1 MDNASGPI
9 ATAKSYF
16 RDMLSRCTALQE
28 IDGASFSAAELLER
42 IYLDGAPLPAG
53 NADNYTRA
61 ELEQLRPFAVVWMP
75 SNRGFLTRHTSSG
88 GRQGFTPSGVL
99 AVDIYRSV
107 PEDEQH
113 DPAAADRSFENT
125 LGRVIQSN
133 DWAEPGL
140 AELSASNASSLQL
153 GSIVLEDLDRCP
165 VDKIPSEGDYQVA
178 RIVVTW
184 GVDT

>member
-1 MDNASGPI
+1 
-9 ATAKSYF
+9 
-16 RDMLSRCTALQE
+16 
-28 IDGASFSAAELLER
+28 
-42 IYLDGAPLPAG
+42 
-53 NADNYTRA
+53 
-61 ELEQLRPFAVVWMP
+61 LEQLRPFAVVWMP

-125 LGRVIQSN
+125 LGLVIQSG
-133 DWAEPGL
+133 DWNEPGL
-140 AELSASNASSLQL
+140 AELSASSASSLQL
-153 GSIVLEDLDRCP
+153 GSIVLEDIDRCP

>member
-42 IYLDGAPLPAG
+42 IYFDGIPLPAG
-53 NADNYTRA
+53 HADNYTRA
-61 ELEQLRPFAVVWMP
+61 EMEQFRPYVLVWMP
-75 SNRGFLTRHTSSG
+75 SDRGFMTRHTSSG
-88 GRQGFTPSGVL
+88 GRQGFTSSGVL
-99 AVDIYRSV
+99 VADVYRSV
-107 PEDEQH
+107 PENELH
-113 DPAAADRSFENT
+113 DFDAANRSFENT
-125 LGRVIQSN
+125 LGLVIQSGN
-133 DWAEPGL
+133 WDEPGL

-153 GSIVLEDLDRCP
+153 GSIVLEDIGRCP
-165 VDKIPSEGDYQVA
+165 ADKVPSEGDYQVA